1 MELHRYDIIDEYTLE
16 ELQREYRASDAKG
29 RINILESY
37 YKRDRQAPYEI
48 ALLAVEDSN
57 VEVRQWMARHGKSLD
72 YRERNYGADEPEY
85 QYPERN
91 LEERLKNDP
100 DLFVRACLRENP
112 DVFGTILFIVKWKEW
127 FLEATHLERLALV
140 RNPSVSL
147 DLMVRISD
155 HEDEEL
161 GIDLEA
167 RKELVLAF
175 LTNTKAQSKK
185 GLEPSEFVDG
195 FQWYLDRKDLSQ
207 LWEYISKWPED
218 IGVQYAAYRHLNADD
233 GIKAKIYKE
242 CNEPLLRSA
251 ILENCDPSDT
261 ATLSLGIKDS
271 GDNCRYIANSKIR
284 YPTSEVIQETLKS
297 KDTWALHGLA
307 HNQSL
312 SMDNLIK
319 VRDRLSELDDDIG
332 ASQAE
337 MTIEQIQEKQTPKD
351 PEELFGYEGR
361 EGDFTEDKID
371 FIGKR
376 LISFEEGLTE
386 RLQEIEDKVQRVT
399 SERSTLRILLFIA
412 LGVAL
417 LVWIFK

>member
-16 ELQREYRASDAKG
+16 ELQRKYRASDAKG

-37 YKRDRQAPYEI
+37 YKRDRQALYEI

-57 VEVRQWMARHGKSLD
+57 VEVRQWIARHGKSLD
-72 YRERNYGADEPEY
+72 YGDDEPEY

-100 DLFVRACLRENP
+100 DPFVRACLRENP
-112 DVFGTILFIVKWKEW
+112 YVFYSIHYTSKWTEW
-127 FLEATHLERLALV
+127 FKEGTHLERLALV
-140 RNPSVSL
+140 RNPEVDPEL
-147 DLMVRISD
+147 IEKVFDP
-155 HEDEEL
+155 EDEEL
-161 GIDLEA
+161 GIELEA
-167 RKELVLAF
+167 RKELALAF
-175 LTNTKAQSKK
+175 ITNTSAQSKSS
-185 GLEPSEFVDG
+185 LDSSDHVDG
-195 FQWYLDRKDLSQ
+195 YSWYLTQKHYSL
-207 LWEYISKWPED
+207 LWKYTSKWPIET
-218 IGVQYAAYRHLNADD
+218 GVPYAVYRYLNADD
-233 GIKAKIYKE
+233 GMKAEAYKA
-242 CNEPLLRSA
+242 CDNKRLRYA
-251 ILENCDPSDT
+251 ILENCDPNDT
-261 ATLSLGIKDS
+261 ATLSLGMKDS
-271 GDNCRYIANSKIR
+271 DDTCRYIAYSNIR

-307 HNQSL
+307 YNQTL

-332 ASQAE
+332 ASQAA

-361 EGDFTEDKID
+361 EGDFIEDKID

-376 LISFEEGLTE
+376 LIDFEDFKEELTD
-386 RLQEIEDKVQRVT
+386 RLLVIEQIVQQVA
-399 SERSTLRILLFIA
+399 SKLSALRIFLAIA